1 MKTLSVINFVIAVIF
16 AVCYLYQF
24 TFIPIVWIKKRFLKK
39 SSAVKEH
46 RFAVLICARN
56 EADVIADLLASIK
69 NQTYP
74 ADLITTFVLADN
86 CTDKTTDISRNNGAI
101 VYERYN
107 QELIGKGYA
116 LEALLSHVKDDYGD
130 TFDGYF
136 VFDADNILAANYIE
150 EMNKTFSDGHD
161 IVTSYRNS
169 KNYGSNWI
177 SAGYA
182 LWFLRESRYLNQA
195 RFLSGTSCAVS
206 GTGFLF
212 SRDVLNDIDGWPFHM
227 LTEDIEFSI
236 NRIING
242 YKIAF
247 CDTAELYDEQPV
259 LFRESWNQ
267 RMRWSKGYLQVFKG
281 YGKDLV
287 QGIFKGSFS
296 CFDMCMTIMP
306 AYILSALSV
315 ISNVCFGVWGAIVGD
330 DIMIAVLSI
339 GQTLWNMYLVL
350 FIIGLI
356 TTITEWKHINTEWY
370 KKILYVITFPF
381 FMFTYIPISFVAIFA
396 NTTWQ
401 PIKHTYS
408 VKKLAKEGY
417 INIADIISNK

>member
-24 TFIPIVWIKKRFLKK
+24 AFIPIVWIKKGLLKK
-39 SSAVKEH
+39 STAIKEH

-56 EADVIADLLASIK
+56 EAGVIADLLASIR

-86 CTDKTTDISRNNGAI
+86 CTDKTSDISRKNGAI

-116 LEALLSHVKDDYGD
+116 LEALLGNVKDDYGD

-212 SRDVLNDIDGWPFHM
+212 GRDVLNDIDGWPFHM

-247 CDTAELYDEQPV
+247 CDVAELYDEQPV

-315 ISNVCFGVWGAIVGD
+315 ISNVCFGAWGAIVGD

-356 TTITEWKHINTEWY
+356 TTITEWKHINTEWS